1 MNQYAG
7 TARADGSG
15 TPVCDLR
22 SDTVTRPDAGM
33 LAAMAAAEVG
43 DDVFGD
49 DPTVNRLEAVLAERI
64 GKEAALFV
72 PTGTQSN
79 FCAMLAHCARGEE
92 VIAGQGYHVVAYEA
106 AGASVLGGMAL
117 CDRMGG
123 HVAVDI
129 FERYFP
135 RGFNRAVDI
144 LSALIGAVI
153 FLALAW
159 AVYES
164 AKLSVMLNLSTNLLN
179 LPKVWFQ
186 WALCGFAVVTALGM
200 TLRAAELA
208 LSGRDVRGTA
218 RQ

>member
-1 MNQYAG
+1 MLPAINKL
-7 TARADGSG
+7 ADRLISLSALLGSIG
-15 TPVCDLR
+15 LIVEVVVILVD
-22 SDTVTRPDAGM
+22 VTGRYFGSPLTGAQDISQM
-33 LAAMAAAEVG
+33 AMVIV
-43 DDVFGD
+43 VF
-49 DPTVNRLEAVLAERI
+49 
-64 GKEAALFV
+64 
-72 PTGTQSN
+72 
-79 FCAMLAHCARGEE
+79 
-92 VIAGQGYHVVAYEA
+92 
-106 AGASVLGGMAL
+106 GGMAL